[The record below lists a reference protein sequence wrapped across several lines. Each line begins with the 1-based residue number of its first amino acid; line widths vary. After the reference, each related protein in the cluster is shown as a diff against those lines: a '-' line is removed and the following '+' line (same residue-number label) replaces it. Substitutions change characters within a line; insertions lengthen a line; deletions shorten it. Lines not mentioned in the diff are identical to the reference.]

1 MSDSKHGTMPPP
13 ARGDASTTD
22 LVAMTMATPARRVW
36 RKSSSTRE
44 PLLVAASALDV
55 EYEDPAVHRE
65 PSGEAGVIVVDIHG
79 PLEHHEHPC
88 FASFENITRI
98 VCAVLDRSD
107 VRAVVMRIDSP
118 GGVANGMS
126 QASQAIRSHA
136 DRAGKPLYVYVDEQ
150 ACSAAYGIACAAD
163 EIWGPPTAEV
173 GSVGVILPVCDV
185 TAANEAA
192 GVRVDL
198 ITTGARKGD
207 GDPNKP
213 LTDDVRAALQER
225 VNAIGEDFFA
235 LVSGRRG
242 MSVDEVRGLEAGVFV
257 GSAAVDA
264 GLMDGVASFAEFLAI
279 VTASVTERPE
289 AGAETGDQEMA
300 KNSRLALV
308 KAHQDAEAVLRAATT
323 PDAINAATIK
333 LAEATRA
340 LEGAGAGARYYK
352 ETTKI
357 EERVEDDGEKAED
370 EDDDEPESEEAP
382 PSSKPDGAVEDAE
395 DAEDMDGEDMDSED
409 GEDAE
414 DEDKPKEKMKKSKAK
429 GEDKPKEKKSK
440 GEDAEDMDS
449 EEEAEDDKREVPKK
463 YPGASAGASAGAR
476 SSVLGH
482 VRALTGSKDRATMLG
497 KLDALAEK
505 AARYD
510 AIVAKRAQADQGK
523 RTAQL
528 IDQAIRAGKVGPKN
542 AKLLEQLRAMEPKRL
557 SAFLDSMPV
566 LVRHDP
572 TPAAVAPDG
581 GVTKVDTLSKQARE
595 VIAAV
600 ARTTGK
606 SIEQATAEYVD
617 AYHRAAGR

>member
-1 MSDSKHGTMPPP
+1 MANNDAVRPTSGTMPPP
-13 ARGDASTTD
+13 ARGG
-22 LVAMTMATPARRVW
+22 RVW
-36 RKSSSTRE
+36 RKSSATRE

-235 LVSGRRG
+235 LVSARRG

-264 GLMDGVASFAEFLAI
+264 GLMDGVATFAEFLAI
-279 VTASVTERPE
+279 VKASVTERPE

-300 KNSRLALV
+300 KTSRLALV

-323 PDAINAATIK
+323 PDAIAAATLT
-333 LAEATRA
+333 LAEAARA
-340 LEGAGAGARYYK
+340 LEGASSGARYYK

-357 EERVEDDGEKAED
+357 EERVEDDSEKAED

-382 PSSKPDGAVEDAE
+382 PSSKPEGAVE
-395 DAEDMDGEDMDSED
+395 DAEDMDGEDMDSE
-409 GEDAE
+409 EDME
-414 DEDKPKEKMKKSKAK
+414 DEDKPKEKMKKAKGKSEEKMKK
-429 GEDKPKEKKSK
+429 GEDKPD
-440 GEDAEDMDS
+440 GEDMDS
-449 EEEAEDDKREVPKK
+449 EDREVPKK
-463 YPGASAGASAGAR
+463 YPGARA
-476 SSVLGH
+476 SVLGH
-482 VRALTGSKDRATMLG
+482 VRALTGSKDRAVMLG

-528 IDQAIRAGKVGPKN
+528 ITEAIRAGKVGPKN
-542 AKLLEQLRAMEPKRL
+542 AKLIDQLKAMEPRRL

-566 LVRHDP
+566 LVRREAVA
-572 TPAAVAPDG
+572 AAVAPDG
-581 GVTKVDTLSKQARE
+581 GAMKVDTLSKQARE

-617 AYHRAAGR
+617 AYSRAAGR

>member
-1 MSDSKHGTMPPP
+1 MTSDDAVRPTSGTMPPP

-22 LVAMTMATPARRVW
+22 LVARRVW
-36 RKSSSTRE
+36 RRSTTTRE

-88 FASFENITRI
+88 FASFENVTRI

-107 VRAVVMRIDSP
+107 VQAVVMRLDSP

-213 LTDDVRAALQER
+213 LTDDVRAALQTR
-225 VNAIGEDFFA
+225 VDAIGEDFFA
-235 LVSGRRG
+235 LVSARRG

-264 GLMDGVASFAEFLAI
+264 GLMDGVATFAEFLAI
-279 VTASVTERPE
+279 VKASVTERPE
-289 AGAETGDQEMA
+289 GAATGDQEMA

-308 KAHQDAEAVLRAATT
+308 KAHQEAEAVLRAATT
-323 PDAINAATIK
+323 PDAIAAATLT
-333 LAEATRA
+333 LAEAARA
-340 LEGAGAGARYYK
+340 LEGATVKPAAGARYYK

-382 PSSKPDGAVEDAE
+382 PSSKPEGAVE
-395 DAEDMDGEDMDSED
+395 DAEDMDGEDMDSEEDMEDD
-409 GEDAE
+409 GEKKDAE
-414 DEDKPKEKMKKSKAK
+414 DEPKKDGKRMAKKAK
-429 GEDKPKEKKSK
+429 RMAEPDG
-440 GEDAEDMDS
+440 EDMDS
-449 EEEAEDDKREVPKK
+449 EDDKREVPKK
-463 YPGASAGASAGAR
+463 YPGARA
-476 SSVLGH
+476 SVLGH
-482 VRALTGSKDRATMLG
+482 VRALTGSKDRAVMLG

-510 AIVAKRAQADQGK
+510 AIVQKRAQADQGK

-528 IDQAIRAGKVGPKN
+528 IDEAIRAGKVGPKN
-542 AKLLEQLRAMEPKRL
+542 AKLIDQLRAMEPKRL

-566 LVRHDP
+566 LVRREAVA
-572 TPAAVAPDG
+572 AAVAPDG
-581 GVTKVDTLSKQARE
+581 GAMKVDTLSRQARE

-617 AYHRAAGR
+617 AYSRAAGR

>member
-1 MSDSKHGTMPPP
+1 MTSDDAVRPTSGTMPPP

-22 LVAMTMATPARRVW
+22 LVARRVW
-36 RKSSSTRE
+36 RRSTTTRE

-88 FASFENITRI
+88 FASFENVTRI

-107 VRAVVMRIDSP
+107 VQAVVMRIDSP

-213 LTDDVRAALQER
+213 LTDDVRAALQTR
-225 VNAIGEDFFA
+225 VDAIGEDFFA
-235 LVSGRRG
+235 LVSARRG

-264 GLMDGVASFAEFLAI
+264 GLMDGVATFAEFLAI
-279 VTASVTERPE
+279 VKASVTERPE
-289 AGAETGDQEMA
+289 GAATGDQEMA
-300 KNSRLALV
+300 KTSRLALV

-323 PDAINAATIK
+323 PDAIAAATLT
-333 LAEATRA
+333 LAEAARA
-340 LEGAGAGARYYK
+340 LEGATVKPAAGARYYK

-357 EERVEDDGEKAED
+357 EERVEDMDSEEEA
-370 EDDDEPESEEAP
+370 EDDDEPESERGEDDDDAP
-382 PSSKPDGAVEDAE
+382 PSSKPEGAVE
-395 DAEDMDGEDMDSED
+395 DAEDMDGEDMDSEEDMEDD
-409 GEDAE
+409 GEKKDAE
-414 DEDKPKEKMKKSKAK
+414 DEPKKDGKRMAKKAK
-429 GEDKPKEKKSK
+429 KMADPEG
-440 GEDAEDMDS
+440 

-463 YPGASAGASAGAR
+463 YPGASSGASAGAR
-476 SSVLGH
+476 ASVLGH
-482 VRALTGSKDRATMLG
+482 VRALTGSKDRAVMLG

-510 AIVAKRAQADQGK
+510 AIVQKRAQADQGK

-528 IDQAIRAGKVGPKN
+528 IDEAIRAGKVGPKN
-542 AKLLEQLRAMEPKRL
+542 AKLIDQLRAMEPKRL

-566 LVRHDP
+566 LVRREAVA
-572 TPAAVAPDG
+572 AAVAPDG
-581 GVTKVDTLSKQARE
+581 GAMKVDTLSRQARE

-617 AYHRAAGR
+617 AYSRAAGR

>member
-1 MSDSKHGTMPPP
+1 MASDDAMRPTSGTMPPP
-13 ARGDASTTD
+13 ARGG
-22 LVAMTMATPARRVW
+22 RVW

-65 PSGEAGVIVVDIHG
+65 PSGEAGVMVVDIHG

-107 VRAVVMRIDSP
+107 VQAVVMRIDSP

-235 LVSGRRG
+235 LVSDRRG

-279 VTASVTERPE
+279 VTRSVSSAIEPE
-289 AGAETGDQEMA
+289 GAETGDQEMA

-308 KAHQDAEAVLRAATT
+308 KAHQDAEARLRAATT
-323 PDAINAATIK
+323 PDAIAAATLT

-340 LEGAGAGARYYK
+340 LEGAGAKPAAGARYYK

-357 EERVEDDGEKAED
+357 EERVEDDAAED
-370 EDDDEPESEEAP
+370 KDDDEPESERGEDDDEAP
-382 PSSKPDGAVEDAE
+382 PSSKPNGAVE

-414 DEDKPKEKMKKSKAK
+414 DEDKPKEKMKK
-429 GEDKPKEKKSK
+429 GKSK
-440 GEDAEDMDS
+440 GEDEPKGKKAKKMAEDSEDMDS
-449 EEEAEDDKREVPKK
+449 EEEAEDREVPKK
-463 YPGASAGASAGAR
+463 YPGAR

-482 VRALTGSKDRATMLG
+482 VRALTGSKDRAVMLG

-528 IDQAIRAGKVGPKN
+528 LDQAIRAGKVGPKN

-566 LVRHDP
+566 LVRHEP

-581 GVTKVDTLSKQARE
+581 GAQRVDTLSKQARE

-617 AYHRAAGR
+617 AYTRAAGR

>member
-1 MSDSKHGTMPPP
+1 MMIERTASDST
-13 ARGDASTTD
+13 
-22 LVAMTMATPARRVW
+22 RRVW
-36 RKSSSTRE
+36 RRSTDARE
-44 PLLVAASALDV
+44 PLLVTSAALDV

-79 PLEHHEHPC
+79 PLEHHEHPY
-88 FASFENITRI
+88 FASYENVSRI

-126 QASQAIRSHA
+126 QASQAIRLHA
-136 DRAGKPLYVYVDEQ
+136 DRSGKPLYVYVDEQ
-150 ACSAAYGIACAAD
+150 ACSAAYGLACAAD

-213 LTDDVRAALQER
+213 LTDDVRAALQAR
-225 VNAIGEDFFA
+225 VDAIGEDFFA
-235 LVSGRRG
+235 LVSARRG
-242 MSVDEVRGLEAGVFV
+242 MSTDDVRALEAGVFV
-257 GSAAVDA
+257 GPAAVDA
-264 GLMDGVASFAEFLAI
+264 GLLDGVASFAEFLAI
-279 VTASVTERPE
+279 VKASVTERPE
-289 AGAETGDQEMA
+289 GAETGDREMA
-300 KNSRLALV
+300 KSSRLALV
-308 KAHQDAEAVLRAATT
+308 KAHQEAEAVLRAATT
-323 PDAINAATIK
+323 PDAIAQATVK
-333 LAEATRA
+333 LAEAAKA
-340 LEGAGAGARYYK
+340 LEGASAGARYYK

-357 EERVEDDGEKAED
+357 EERVEED
-370 EDDDEPESEEAP
+370 SEDKDDDEPESERGEDDDEAP
-382 PSSKPDGAVEDAE
+382 PSSKPQEAVEDAE
-395 DAEDMDGEDMDSED
+395 EEAEEESEED
-409 GEDAE
+409 GEEEAEDAE
-414 DEDKPKEKMKKSKAK
+414 KMEKSSKSSKSSKAK
-429 GEDKPKEKKSK
+429 GESES
-440 GEDAEDMDS
+440 ED
-449 EEEAEDDKREVPKK
+449 REVPKK
-463 YPGASAGASAGAR
+463 YPGASAGAR

-482 VRALTGSKDRATMLG
+482 VRALTGTKDRATMLG

-523 RTAQL
+523 RSEAL
-528 IDQAIRAGKVGPKN
+528 ITEAIRAGKVGPKN

-557 SAFLDSMPV
+557 AAFLDSMPV
-566 LVRHDP
+566 LVRREP

-617 AYHRAAGR
+617 AYTRAAGR

>member
-1 MSDSKHGTMPPP
+1 MTSDAAVKPTSGTMPPP

-22 LVAMTMATPARRVW
+22 LVARRVW
-36 RKSSSTRE
+36 RRSTTTRE

-213 LTDDVRAALQER
+213 LTDDVRAALQTR
-225 VNAIGEDFFA
+225 VDAIGEDFFA
-235 LVSGRRG
+235 LVSARRG

-264 GLMDGVASFAEFLAI
+264 GLMDGVATFAEFLAI
-279 VTASVTERPE
+279 VKASVTERPE
-289 AGAETGDQEMA
+289 GAATGDQEMA

-308 KAHQDAEAVLRAATT
+308 KAHQEAEAVLRAATT
-323 PDAINAATIK
+323 PDAIAAATLT
-333 LAEATRA
+333 LAEAARA
-340 LEGAGAGARYYK
+340 LEGATVKPAAGARYYK

-357 EERVEDDGEKAED
+357 EERVEEDSEEKAED

-382 PSSKPDGAVEDAE
+382 PSSKPEGAVE
-395 DAEDMDGEDMDSED
+395 DAEDMDGEDMEDD
-409 GEDAE
+409 GEKKDAE
-414 DEDKPKEKMKKSKAK
+414 DEPKKDGKRMAKKAK
-429 GEDKPKEKKSK
+429 RMAEPDG
-440 GEDAEDMDS
+440 EDMDS
-449 EEEAEDDKREVPKK
+449 EEEAEDREVPKK
-463 YPGASAGASAGAR
+463 YPGASSGASAGAR
-476 SSVLGH
+476 ASVLGH
-482 VRALTGSKDRATMLG
+482 VRALTGSKDRAVMLG

-523 RTAQL
+523 RAAQL
-528 IDQAIRAGKVGPKN
+528 IDEAIRAGKVGPKN
-542 AKLLEQLRAMEPKRL
+542 AKLIDQLKAMEPKRL

-566 LVRHDP
+566 LVRREAVA
-572 TPAAVAPDG
+572 AAVAPDG
-581 GVTKVDTLSKQARE
+581 GAMKVDTLSKQARE

-617 AYHRAAGR
+617 AYSRAAGR

>member
-1 MSDSKHGTMPPP
+1 MTDRPGTMPPP
-13 ARGDASTTD
+13 ARGDVSTD
-22 LVAMTMATPARRVW
+22 ARRVW
-36 RKSSSTRE
+36 RKSTTTRE
-44 PLLVAASALDV
+44 PLLVTSAALDV

-65 PSGEAGVIVVDIHG
+65 PSGEAGVMIVDIHG

-88 FASFENITRI
+88 FASFENVTRI

-213 LTDDVRAALQER
+213 LTDDVRAALQTR
-225 VNAIGEDFFA
+225 VDAIGEDFFA
-235 LVSGRRG
+235 LVSGRRE

-257 GSAAVDA
+257 GAAAVDA

-279 VTASVTERPE
+279 VTRSVSSATEPE
-289 AGAETGDQEMA
+289 GAATGDQEMA

-323 PDAINAATIK
+323 PDAIATATLK
-333 LAEATRA
+333 LAEAARA
-340 LEGAGAGARYYK
+340 LEGASAGARYYK

-357 EERVEDDGEKAED
+357 EERVEEDSEEKAED
-370 EDDDEPESEEAP
+370 EDDDEPESERGEDDDEAP
-382 PSSKPDGAVEDAE
+382 PSSKPEGAVEDAE
-395 DAEDMDGEDMDSED
+395 DMDSE
-409 GEDAE
+409 EDME
-414 DEDKPKEKMKKSKAK
+414 DEDKPKEKMKKSK
-429 GEDKPKEKKSK
+429 GEDEPKGKKAK
-440 GEDAEDMDS
+440 RMAEPEG

-463 YPGASAGASAGAR
+463 YPGASAGAR

-523 RTAQL
+523 RTEAL
-528 IDQAIRAGKVGPKN
+528 ITEAIRAGKVGPKN
-542 AKLLEQLRAMEPKRL
+542 ARLLEQLRAMEPKRL

-566 LVRHDP
+566 LVRHEP

-581 GVTKVDTLSKQARE
+581 GAMKVDTLSKQARE

-617 AYHRAAGR
+617 AYSRAAGR

>member
-1 MSDSKHGTMPPP
+1 MRSDDAVRPTSGTMLPP
-13 ARGDASTTD
+13 ARGG
-22 LVAMTMATPARRVW
+22 RVW

-65 PSGEAGVIVVDIHG
+65 PSGEAGVMVVDIHG

-213 LTDDVRAALQER
+213 LTDDVRTALQTR
-225 VNAIGEDFFA
+225 VDAIGEDFFA

-257 GSAAVDA
+257 GAAAVDA

-279 VTASVTERPE
+279 VTRSVSSATEPE
-289 AGAETGDQEMA
+289 GAATGEQEMA
-300 KNSRLALV
+300 KTSRLALV

-333 LAEATRA
+333 LAEAARA

-357 EERVEDDGEKAED
+357 EERVEEDSEEKAED

-395 DAEDMDGEDMDSED
+395 DMDGEDMDS
-409 GEDAE
+409 E
-414 DEDKPKEKMKKSKAK
+414 DEDKPKEKMKKGKSEEKMKK
-429 GEDKPKEKKSK
+429 GEDKPD
-440 GEDAEDMDS
+440 GEDMDS
-449 EEEAEDDKREVPKK
+449 EEEAEDREVPKK
-463 YPGASAGASAGAR
+463 YPGASAGAR

-528 IDQAIRAGKVGPKN
+528 IDEAIRAGKVGPKN
-542 AKLLEQLRAMEPKRL
+542 AKLIDQLRAMEPKRL

-566 LVRHDP
+566 LVRREAVA
-572 TPAAVAPDG
+572 AAVAPDG
-581 GVTKVDTLSKQARE
+581 GAMKVDTLSKQARE

-617 AYHRAAGR
+617 AYSRAAGR